1 MRKAIIVSA
10 VLLASVAGTFC
21 ASIKSNKTEA
31 GTLKV
36 SKSDFAVRTLNAA
49 KSDLATAD

>member
-1 MRKAIIVSA
+1 MRKTIIVSA

-21 ASIKSNKTEA
+21 VSTKSNKAEVSTV
-31 GTLKV
+31 KV
-36 SKSDFAVRTLNAA
+36 NKSDFAVRTLNAA